1 MNLSARGG
9 AKLEASSLPTSPSPS
24 VLLHRRP
31 LFVASRSAA
40 SSPPRAIRH
49 AGELPPPV
57 LLRRLRFLSNRPPRV
72 PRCLRRSEFRT
83 GMEAARESSPEST
96 TSGGDGFIYVS
107 GVEITDA
114 EGSRTDPDPGRG
126 ISGGGARGENAILPD
141 EAPGVGFDEEFED
154 SEVGLEDF
162 MEEPKRVL
170 PEELAKGVVVLECES
185 SAEGGSC
192 DVYLVGTAHVSQE
205 SCREVKAII
214 RCLKPQVVFLE
225 LCASRVAILTPQ
237 NLKVPTMNEMIDM
250 WKKRD
255 SNIFGILYSFFLA
268 KVASKLEVFPGAE
281 FRVAFEEARNFG
293 AKVILGDR
301 PVQITLRRTWGRM
314 SLWHKAKF
322 LSYMIFQSIFLPSS
336 EDLNKLLKDLDDGDM
351 LTLLIQEMSKAF
363 PTLIETL
370 LIERDMYMSSKLL
383 KVASEHSSVVAVVG
397 RGHLAGIKKHWKQP
411 LQINHLL
418 EVPKRN
424 PHTTTVKILA
434 SLGFAATGAAIISG
448 IYLASRR

>member
-1 MNLSARGG
+1 
-9 AKLEASSLPTSPSPS
+9 
-24 VLLHRRP
+24 
-31 LFVASRSAA
+31 
-40 SSPPRAIRH
+40 
-49 AGELPPPV
+49 
-57 LLRRLRFLSNRPPRV
+57 
-72 PRCLRRSEFRT
+72 
-83 GMEAARESSPEST
+83 MEAARESSPEST

-336 EDLNKLLKDLDDGDM
+336 EDLNKLQ
-351 LTLLIQEMSKAF
+351 TF

-370 LIERDMYMSSKLL
+370 LTERDMYMSSKLL

-424 PHTTTVKILA
+424 PHTTTMKILA